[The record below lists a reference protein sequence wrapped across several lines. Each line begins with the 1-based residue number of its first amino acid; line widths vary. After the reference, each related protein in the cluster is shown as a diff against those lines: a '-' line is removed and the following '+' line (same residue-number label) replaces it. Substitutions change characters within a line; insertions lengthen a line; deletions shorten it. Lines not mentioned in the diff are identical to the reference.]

1 MTEESQDI
9 DWCALSLRLMKE
21 SDQVTRYWFD
31 SMHREDAVRRQR
43 DIFIAVAIGF
53 ASLAVYCC
61 AHLLYKE

>member
-9 DWCALSLRLMKE
+9 DWCALCQQLMKE
-21 SDQVTRYWFD
+21 GDQVTRYWFD

-43 DIFIAVAIGF
+43 NIFITVAIGF
-53 ASLAVYCC
+53 ASLAVYCY